1 MEYLD
6 VDITISSDEWIKV
19 YRGVARDV
27 HAVARDGR
35 SVVFPAKILSR
46 FYLREGIRGSFRI
59 FFDNSGKFV
68 RVERL
73 T

>member
-6 VDITISSDEWIKV
+6 LDITISSDEWLKV
-19 YRGVARDV
+19 YRGDARDV

-35 SVVFPAKILSR
+35 SVVFPAKILSK
-46 FYLREGIRGSFRI
+46 FYLRDGIRGSFRI
-59 FFDNSGKFV
+59 FFDTSGKFL

-73 T
+73 S